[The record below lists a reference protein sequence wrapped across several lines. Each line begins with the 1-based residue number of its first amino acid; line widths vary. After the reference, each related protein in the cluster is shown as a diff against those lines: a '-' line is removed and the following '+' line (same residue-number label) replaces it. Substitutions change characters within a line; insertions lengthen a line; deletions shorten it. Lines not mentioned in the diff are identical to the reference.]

1 MNSSPQAMSYS
12 SIGGPNKPG
21 DQKNF
26 GPEKPVVD
34 KADVS
39 SSHAGDSIKVEDSGS
54 RSSPASYGT
63 QQAVQ
68 LGTPHEKMK
77 KENDQD
83 RGKASPVDHK
93 HGSGGSGG
101 EQRKSSRAKPGGTA
115 ESQGIYLQPQTH
127 EITDEQLVNE
137 VRGIYAGLVMV
148 EKKCI
153 EIDKQ
158 QSESPNKL
166 SDLQWQALIS
176 LHRTLLHEHHD
187 FFLASQHPSASRV
200 LKRLPEKYAMPARM
214 WRYGIH
220 SFLELLRHRLPD
232 SLEHT
237 LTFLYLAY
245 SMMTLLL
252 ESVPEFRE
260 TWIECLG
267 DLAQYWMAVEDVDMR
282 DREAWAGVA
291 RYWYH
296 QAADKNQSVGRI
308 QHHLAVLA
316 RPDMLQQLFYYTKS
330 LVSVHPFPSAGE
342 SIMLLFHPLLSAP
355 KPFNQPIVA
364 SAFVT
369 AHGYLFTQSSSPTG
383 LDVTGLVT
391 QTREFLQHL
400 DMYIGR
406 LSAAFRLHGV
416 YMSLSNFAAI
426 FQYGAADAVIPSEF
440 NQDAEQPADVN
451 HTASEKWT
459 PVENV
464 DAVEEDFVKSRT
476 EPSSLL
482 IFYGS
487 FLTFQTLSAILGHVG
502 NKNVYPAVHTSLA
515 FLWCMALNDTSM
527 MHIEV
532 AVPWQKITT
541 FLNTLIRSETDLQP
555 VASDDFPIIEEKKH
569 IPEDF
574 LIRGQLWSQQY
585 YPKGFFEEAPT
596 EDDGRSIEYPSLSIT
611 RTYRCL
617 WLGARLAKVRLRFS
631 AKKIDNGQNEEYANM
646 PSSTA
651 GSRIIQILR
660 RSSRIHRLLRSWRIS
675 PNVSIPLRNPT
686 THNRMWKCHE
696 AAISRLHI
704 HTACGTSNNFLS
716 NGNKKKSHFRLC
728 KENSAHLHREVIR

>member
-1 MNSSPQAMSYS
+1 MQ
-12 SIGGPNKPG
+12 
-21 DQKNF
+21 
-26 GPEKPVVD
+26 
-34 KADVS
+34 
-39 SSHAGDSIKVEDSGS
+39 IK
-54 RSSPASYGT
+54 
-63 QQAVQ
+63 Q
-68 LGTPHEKMK
+68 L
-77 KENDQD
+77 
-83 RGKASPVDHK
+83 
-93 HGSGGSGG
+93 
-101 EQRKSSRAKPGGTA
+101 
-115 ESQGIYLQPQTH
+115 QTH

-148 EKKCI
+148 EEKCI
-153 EIDKQ
+153 EMDKQ
-158 QSESPNKL
+158 LSETTYEL
-166 SDLQWQALIS
+166 SNVKRQALIS
-176 LHRTLLHEHHD
+176 LHWTLLHEHHD
-187 FFLASQHPSASRV
+187 FFLASRHLSVSRV

-330 LVSVHPFPSAGE
+330 LVSVHPFHFAEE
-342 SIMLLFHPLLSAP
+342 SIMMLFHPLLSAP
-355 KPFNQPIVA
+355 KPFNQLIVA

-369 AHGYLFTQSSSPTG
+369 AHGYLFMQSSSPTG

-391 QTREFLQHL
+391 QTQEFLEHL

-426 FQYGAADAVIPSEF
+426 FQYGAADAVIPAEF
-440 NQDAEQPADVN
+440 GEDSR
-451 HTASEKWT
+451 HTASEKWI
-459 PVENV
+459 PVDKIDV
-464 DAVEEDFVKSRT
+464 VEEEFVKSR
-476 EPSSLL
+476 EQPSSEL

-487 FLTFQTLSAILGHVG
+487 FLTFKTLSAILGQVG

-515 FLWCMALNDTSM
+515 
-527 MHIEV
+527 H
-532 AVPWQKITT
+532 
-541 FLNTLIRSETDLQP
+541 
-555 VASDDFPIIEEKKH
+555 
-569 IPEDF
+569 
-574 LIRGQLWSQQY
+574 
-585 YPKGFFEEAPT
+585 
-596 EDDGRSIEYPSLSIT
+596 
-611 RTYRCL
+611 
-617 WLGARLAKVRLRFS
+617 
-631 AKKIDNGQNEEYANM
+631 
-646 PSSTA
+646 
-651 GSRIIQILR
+651 
-660 RSSRIHRLLRSWRIS
+660 
-675 PNVSIPLRNPT
+675 
-686 THNRMWKCHE
+686 
-696 AAISRLHI
+696 
-704 HTACGTSNNFLS
+704 GT
-716 NGNKKKSHFRLC
+716 
-728 KENSAHLHREVIR
+728 